1 MKKKDKGARG
11 FGFGEIDA
19 ETEKFLT
26 PDFDRKRQMGERA
39 VGQVAQVGDG
49 DKLKQRVNAKLEG
62 DDA

>member
-11 FGFGEIDA
+11 FGYGEIDA

-26 PDFDRKRQMGERA
+26 PDFDRQRQQAERA
-39 VGQVAQVGDG
+39 VGMYATADKPQVV
-49 DKLKQRVNAKLEG
+49 VEG